1 VPSYGRVPVE
11 QATKFEF
18 AIHLKTAELLSDLRT
33 DEVMEWR
40 CCVHEFAVG
49 TKLPFLD
56 VRHLVATEGKPD
68 VGERAGFGRD

>member
-1 VPSYGRVPVE
+1 MKSRNPRASF
-11 QATKFEF
+11 AT
-18 AIHLKTAELLSDLRT
+18 
-33 DEVMEWR
+33 
-40 CCVHEFAVG
+40 VHESAVG